1 MYSKT
6 FISKL
11 RATGDCIGGHFT
23 GLVREHRKGELHC
36 KRMTFTCIFT
46 FIHSC
51 CRMEAAPSER
61 AGRLERSQ
69 PGVCIKPLLVL
80 RITIAY
86 NSQMFY
92 LLYLASSNV
101 ILHIIELYLFVYI
114 IKIMAVAKT
123 SKLFAWNCLASLIF

>member
-1 MYSKT
+1 
-6 FISKL
+6 
-11 RATGDCIGGHFT
+11 
-23 GLVREHRKGELHC
+23 
-36 KRMTFTCIFT
+36 
-46 FIHSC
+46 
-51 CRMEAAPSER
+51 MEAAPSER

-69 PGVCIKPLLVL
+69 PGVYIKPLLVL

-101 ILHIIELYLFVYI
+101 IFHIIELYLFVYI

-123 SKLFAWNCLASLIF
+123 SKLFEWNCLASLIF